1 MFIAPCFKPL
11 LVTAALS
18 TFIVAS
24 PVNSCESDVPP
35 TPTFKKS
42 VPSSPVVGSVVV
54 TPYDAPVVS
63 VNLPPYVNVI
73 VGFVPVIETEFP
85 LDAFDKPPPV
95 PVTETIGI

>member
-1 MFIAPCFKPL
+1 MFIAPRFKPS

-18 TFIVAS
+18 TFIVAE
-24 PVNSCESDVPP
+24 PVNGCESDVPP

-42 VPSSPVVGSVVV
+42 VPSSPVVGSIVV

-63 VNLPPYVNVI
+63 VNLPSYDNVT

-85 LDAFDKPPPV
+85 LDAFDKVPPL

>member
-1 MFIAPCFKPL
+1 MFIAPCFNPS
-11 LVTAALS
+11 LVTTALS
-18 TFIVAS
+18 TFIVAVA
-24 PVNSCESDVPP
+24 VNVWSTDVPP

-85 LDAFDKPPPV
+85 LDAFDKVPPL

>member
-24 PVNSCESDVPP
+24 PVNVCESDEPP
-35 TPTFKKS
+35 TPIFKKS
-42 VPSSPVVGSVVV
+42 VPSSPVGAVVL

-63 VNLPPYVNVI
+63 VNLPSYDNVT
-73 VGFVPVIETEFP
+73 VGFVPVIESEFP